1 MIKLFGLSLTLVLS
15 ALMTEIGKAAQTTS
29 EPAILSMDRIDKRQL
44 PVKRSSFWNTGGNL
58 GTVYREHLQE
68 TYWLNAT
75 VGTKQEARKTEA
87 DQLFNESLRLWKIS
101 RWQEA
106 LEKLKQALI
115 VYQEIGDRQG
125 EGRALTGI
133 GAIANNLGQY
143 PQALD
148 YLEQALVIIRETSD
162 RASEGGTLNN
172 IGFTYDNL
180 GQYPQALDYY
190 EQALVILREI
200 DDRAGE
206 GGTLN
211 NIGGVYR
218 SLGQYPQALDY
229 YEQALVILR
238 EIDDRAGEGG
248 ALRNIGSIYHNLGQY
263 PQALTYYEQA
273 LVIQREIGDRAGKG
287 TTLNNI
293 GLTYDNLGQYSQALD
308 YYEQALAIVREIGS
322 RAGEGIT
329 LNNIGL
335 TYNKLGQYPQA
346 LDYYEQALVILHE
359 IRDRAGEG
367 GTLSNIGGV
376 YNNLGQYPQALDYHE
391 QALVIQREIG
401 NRAGE
406 GATLRSIGVVYQ
418 SLGQYPQALDYYEQA
433 LVISYEIGDRAG
445 EGATLNNIGGVYR
458 SLGQYPQALDYHKQ
472 ALVILREIG
481 DQAGEGRTLSNIG
494 GVYRSL
500 GQYPQALDYH
510 EQALVILR
518 EIGDQAGEGRTLNN
532 IGGVYRSLGQYPQ
545 ALDYH
550 KQALVIQREIGDQAG
565 EGATLNSIGGVYI
578 NLGQYPQAL
587 DYFEQ
592 ALVVKRE
599 IGDQAGEGTTLNNIG
614 GIYDNL
620 GQYSQALD
628 YFEQALVILREIGD
642 RAGESL
648 TLNNIG
654 GVYNNLDQYSQ
665 ALDYFEQ
672 SLMRLHEI
680 GDRAG
685 EGTTLN
691 NIGGVYINLGQYPQ
705 ALDYLEQALVIR
717 REIGD
722 RAGEGTTLNNI
733 GGIYYNLDQYPQAL
747 DYLEQAL
754 VIQREIGDR
763 AGEGITLNN
772 IGRLLEA
779 TKEAELAIIFL
790 KQSVNIYENI
800 RDDHQT
806 LTQEQQQSYTDTI
819 AHTYRRLADLLL
831 QENRVLEAQAVLD
844 LLRTQELEDYF
855 QDVRSHDDAP
865 RDVDYWQ
872 PEEEIL
878 TLYKEVLLAKED
890 LARLKA
896 KADTEGYDSLT
907 PNELELFDQLSA
919 REGELLE
926 NFTEF
931 LEYPAVKDAIALLR
945 TSIEGQNI
953 ELASLLS
960 LQNNIANLPN
970 AVLLYPLILEDRLEL
985 ILVPP
990 DAPPIHRP
998 VEVNAKDINDA
1009 ILNYRTLL
1017 RSPHG
1022 STQQAK
1028 AAAQKL
1034 YNWLIKDIEE
1044 DLALLDNG
1052 TSTQTI
1058 VYSPD
1063 GALRYIPLVA
1073 LHDGNQWLAERFSVT
1088 HITTDSISDFDT
1100 PPQTE
1105 HTILA
1110 AACADCSFSPTVGG
1124 EQYTFSDL
1132 SFTRTEVNNLA
1143 AQIPNT
1149 DVLLDADFSK
1159 TDTKRRIE
1167 LVGYNIIHLATH
1179 GAFVSSSPDE
1189 SFILFGDGNVATLRE
1204 MRSWPLRNAD
1214 LVVLSACE
1222 TGLGGQDLDSG
1233 IEVLGLGYQ
1242 IQRAGAKAAMASL
1255 WRVDDGGTQA
1265 LMNAFYLAL
1274 SEGLPKAEALRRAQ
1288 LALIKDDLSV
1298 ISGESRA
1305 AINIV
1310 DFDTGEPI
1318 SLNASSDHPYYWAPF
1333 ILIGNGL

>member
-15 ALMTEIGKAAQTTS
+15 ALMTEIGEAAPTTS
-29 EPAILSMDRIDKRQL
+29 EPTTLSMDRIDNRQL

-68 TYWLNAT
+68 TYWLNTT

-87 DQLFNESLRLWKIS
+87 DQLFNESVRLWQIS

-125 EGRALTGI
+125 ESRALTGL
-133 GAIANNLGQY
+133 GSIADSLGQY
-143 PQALD
+143 SQALD
-148 YLEQALVIIRETSD
+148 YFEQALMISREIND
-162 RASEGGTLNN
+162 RASQGFTLNN
-172 IGFTYDNL
+172 IGLTYHKLGQYPRALNYYEQALRIMRETGNRFGESTTLNNIGGIYDSLGQDSQALDYYGQALVITREIGNRTSEGSTLNNIGSIYNSLGQYLQALDYYGQALVISREIGNRAGEGSTLDNIGLTYHNL
-180 GQYPQALDYY
+180 GQYSQALDYHNQALVIRREIDDRAGEGTTLNNIGGIYNSLDQYPQALDYY
-190 EQALVILREI
+190 EQALIITREI
-200 DDRAGE
+200 GNRAGE
-206 GGTLN
+206 GTNLS
-211 NIGGVYR
+211 NIGSVYD
-218 SLGQYPQALDY
+218 SLGQYLRALDY
-229 YEQALVILR
+229 YEQALVINRAIGDRASESTTLSSIGSVYDSLGQYPQALNYFYQALVIRR
-238 EIDDRAGEGG
+238 EIGNRAGESVT
-248 ALRNIGSIYHNLGQY
+248 LNNIGLTHNNLGQY
-263 PQALTYYEQA
+263 PQALNYFYQALVIRRETGDRTGEGSTINNIGGVYDNLGQYPKALGYYEQA
-273 LVIQREIGDRAGKG
+273 LRITREIGDRAVEGA
-287 TTLNNI
+287 TLNNI
-293 GLTYDNLGQYSQALD
+293 SITY
-308 YYEQALAIVREIGS
+308 R
-322 RAGEGIT
+322 
-329 LNNIGL
+329 
-335 TYNKLGQYPQA
+335 KLGQYPQA
-346 LDYYEQALVILHE
+346 LDYYEQALVISRE

-367 GTLSNIGGV
+367 LILNNIG
-376 YNNLGQYPQALDYHE
+376 LTYH
-391 QALVIQREIG
+391 
-401 NRAGE
+401 
-406 GATLRSIGVVYQ
+406 
-418 SLGQYPQALDYYEQA
+418 SLGQYPQALSYYEQA
-433 LVISYEIGDRAG
+433 LAISREMGNRAG
-445 EGATLNNIGGVYR
+445 EGTILNNIGLTYH
-458 SLGQYPQALDYHKQ
+458 SLGQYPQASGYYEQ
-472 ALVILREIG
+472 ALAISREVGNRAGAGTILN
-481 DQAGEGRTLSNIG
+481 NIG
-494 GVYRSL
+494 LNYYYL
-500 GQYPQALDYH
+500 GQYPQALGYY
-510 EQALVILR
+510 EQAL
-518 EIGDQAGEGRTLNN
+518 A
-532 IGGVYRSLGQYPQ
+532 
-545 ALDYH
+545 
-550 KQALVIQREIGDQAG
+550 
-565 EGATLNSIGGVYI
+565 
-578 NLGQYPQAL
+578 
-587 DYFEQ
+587 
-592 ALVVKRE
+592 
-599 IGDQAGEGTTLNNIG
+599 
-614 GIYDNL
+614 
-620 GQYSQALD
+620 
-628 YFEQALVILREIGD
+628 ILREIGD
-642 RAGESL
+642 R
-648 TLNNIG
+648 T
-654 GVYNNLDQYSQ
+654 
-665 ALDYFEQ
+665 
-672 SLMRLHEI
+672 
-680 GDRAG
+680 G
-685 EGTTLN
+685 EGL
-691 NIGGVYINLGQYPQ
+691 
-705 ALDYLEQALVIR
+705 
-717 REIGD
+717 
-722 RAGEGTTLNNI
+722 
-733 GGIYYNLDQYPQAL
+733 
-747 DYLEQAL
+747 
-754 VIQREIGDR
+754 
-763 AGEGITLNN
+763 TLNN
-772 IGRLLEA
+772 IGRLLDA
-779 TKEAELAIIFL
+779 TKESELAIIFL

-806 LTQEQQQSYTDTI
+806 LTQEQQQSYTDMI
-819 AHTYRRLADLLL
+819 APVYRRLADLLL

-865 RDVDYWQ
+865 RNVDYWQ

-907 PNELELFDQLSA
+907 PDELELFDQLSA
-919 REGELLE
+919 REGELLD

-931 LEYPAVKDAIALLR
+931 LEYPAVKAAIALLR
-945 TSIEGQNI
+945 TSTEGQNI
-953 ELASLLS
+953 ELASLRT

-970 AVLLYPLILEDRLEL
+970 AVLLYPLIFEDRLEL

-990 DAPPIHRP
+990 DAPPIRRP
-998 VEVNAKDINDA
+998 VEVSAKDVNDA

-1105 HTILA
+1105 HAILA

-1149 DVLLDADFSK
+1149 DVLLDVAFSK

-1204 MRSWPLRNAD
+1204 MRSWPLRDAD

>member
-1 MIKLFGLSLTLVLS
+1 MLMIDSSEAVQKNPTVEYRVKSISVKQDDAVTSITDEAEQLNRIGI
-15 ALMTEIGKAAQTTS
+15 ALI
-29 EPAILSMDRIDKRQL
+29 
-44 PVKRSSFWNTGGNL
+44 N
-58 GTVYREHLQE
+58 QE
-68 TYWLNAT
+68 KY
-75 VGTKQEARKTEA
+75 
-87 DQLFNESLRLWKIS
+87 S
-101 RWQEA
+101 EA
-106 LEKLKQALI
+106 LEKLLSSLALYRKINNLQGVGVLLSNIATVYEYQYKYEYALDVHIQALAI
-115 VYQEIGDRQG
+115 LQEVDNRHGQRNTLNSIGFIFNRLGDYTNSLEFFKKALVIDQEIG
-125 EGRALTGI
+125 ELHNIGI
-133 GAIANNLGQY
+133 
-143 PQALD
+143 
-148 YLEQALVIIRETSD
+148 S
-162 RASEGGTLNN
+162 LNN
-172 IGFTYDNL
+172 IGSAYHGLSD
-180 GQYPQALDYY
+180 YSQALEFYN
-190 EQALVILREI
+190 QSLEI
-200 DDRAGE
+200 RKKLNDLQGRAAV
-206 GGTLN
+206 LN
-211 NIGGVYR
+211 NIGTVYFEQ
-218 SLGQYPQALDY
+218 SLYSRAIDFHQQSLA
-229 YEQALVILR
+229 IRR
-238 EIDDRAGEGG
+238 EIFDSYGIGE
-248 ALRNIGSIYHNLGQY
+248 S
-263 PQALTYYEQA
+263 
-273 LVIQREIGDRAGKG
+273 
-287 TTLNNI
+287 LNNI
-293 GLTYDNLGQYSQALD
+293 GLIFAVLGQYKRGVDISMEALEIQESVSNFRGMREALTNIGFM
-308 YYEQALAIVREIGS
+308 YSRQGQYENARLIYS
-322 RAGEGIT
+322 RALEISQNIDDRRGE
-329 LNNIGL
+329 
-335 TYNKLGQYPQA
+335 
-346 LDYYEQALVILHE
+346 
-359 IRDRAGEG
+359 
-367 GTLSNIGGV
+367 
-376 YNNLGQYPQALDYHE
+376 
-391 QALVIQREIG
+391 
-401 NRAGE
+401 
-406 GATLRSIGVVYQ
+406 ATLLN
-418 SLGQYPQALDYYEQA
+418 SLGLIYSRQGDDSKALS
-433 LVISYEIGDRAG
+433 SYQK
-445 EGATLNNIGGVYR
+445 
-458 SLGQYPQALDYHKQ
+458 SLK
-472 ALVILREIG
+472 
-481 DQAGEGRTLSNIG
+481 
-494 GVYRSL
+494 
-500 GQYPQALDYH
+500 
-510 EQALVILR
+510 
-518 EIGDQAGEGRTLNN
+518 
-532 IGGVYRSLGQYPQ
+532 
-545 ALDYH
+545 
-550 KQALVIQREIGDQAG
+550 
-565 EGATLNSIGGVYI
+565 
-578 NLGQYPQAL
+578 
-587 DYFEQ
+587 
-592 ALVVKRE
+592 
-599 IGDQAGEGTTLNNIG
+599 
-614 GIYDNL
+614 
-620 GQYSQALD
+620 
-628 YFEQALVILREIGD
+628 
-642 RAGESL
+642 
-648 TLNNIG
+648 
-654 GVYNNLDQYSQ
+654 
-665 ALDYFEQ
+665 
-672 SLMRLHEI
+672 
-680 GDRAG
+680 
-685 EGTTLN
+685 
-691 NIGGVYINLGQYPQ
+691 
-705 ALDYLEQALVIR
+705 IR
-717 REIGD
+717 REIKNPWGISETLHNIAAVYSRQGEYD
-722 RAGEGTTLNNI
+722 KALELYNESLLIAQDISDLAGQGSTLGSI
-733 GGIYYNLDQYPQAL
+733 GSLFK
-747 DYLEQAL
+747 EQNQVEL
-754 VIQREIGDR
+754 
-763 AGEGITLNN
+763 GIT
-772 IGRLLEA
+772 
-779 TKEAELAIIFL
+779 FL
-790 KQSVNIYENI
+790 KKAVTVYESIHGDLSVL
-800 RDDHQT
+800 DHGLQD
-806 LTQEQQQSYTDTI
+806 SYKETVS
-819 AHTYRRLADLLL
+819 ATYRELADLLL

-907 PNELELFDQLSA
+907 PDELELFDQLSA
-919 REGELLE
+919 REGELLD

-931 LEYPAVKDAIALLR
+931 LEYPAVKAAIALLR
-945 TSIEGQNI
+945 TSTEGQNI
-953 ELASLLS
+953 ELASLRT

-970 AVLLYPLILEDRLEL
+970 AVLLYPLIFEDRLEL

-990 DAPPIHRP
+990 DAPPIRRP
-998 VEVNAKDINDA
+998 VEVSAKDVNEA

-1105 HTILA
+1105 HAILA

-1149 DVLLDADFSK
+1149 DVLLDVAFSK

-1204 MRSWPLRNAD
+1204 MRSWPLRDAD